1 MKLSITYSAYREL
14 EQVPPQPLRCI
25 GEAIMGLVDNPH
37 PPGSAILTGNGG
49 CYYIAIDDWYILYHI
64 DADEDAS
71 DESLT
76 VLGIIQGPYH
86 PLH

>member
-1 MKLSITYSAYREL
+1 VKLSITYSAYREL

-25 GEAIMGLVDNPH
+25 GEAIMGLADDPH

-49 CYYIAIDDWYILYHI
+49 CYYIAIDDWYILYHV
-64 DADEDAS
+64 DT

-76 VLGIIQGPYH
+76 VLGVVHGPYH